1 MTTTPDIKV
10 GDEVRVFD
18 GWHAR
23 QDRTSAPGKV
33 VKVGRTLV
41 RIKYKGREDAF
52 RIDTGIINESG
63 GGAEFMTLAQV
74 ERDERRTIAMFV
86 LNAHRIEIKTGYDRS
101 FTLEQIEALAALVA
115 TFDQTEG

>member
-1 MTTTPDIKV
+1 MADIKV

-23 QDRTSAPGKV
+23 HDRTSVPGEV

-52 RIDTGIINESG
+52 RIDTGIINESN
-63 GGAEFMTLAQV
+63 GGAEFMTLDQV
-74 ERDERRTIAMFV
+74 ERDQRRTIAMFV
-86 LNAHRIEIKTGYDRS
+86 LNAHHIEIKIGHDRS
-101 FTLEQIEALAALVA
+101 FTLEQIEALAEVVK
-115 TFDQTEG
+115 TWED